1 MNEKI
6 KSIIND
12 VFTAT
17 GVKLEAGDPLVAVL
31 LAQHRFF
38 HETLAQQ
45 LLAHDSERRD
55 FIESFSR
62 QVQALMQA
70 INTLQ
75 NSRKELLLELLTQN
89 KQALDDT
96 EGRLYAAISTKIN
109 RAQQQRLTDWWSG
122 RQRWLLTTTAVCAAA
137 SLVSLL
143 VLLVVLFR

>member
-1 MNEKI
+1 MNQMPSNEE
-6 KSIIND
+6 
-12 VFTAT
+12 VRRQAT
-17 GVKLEAGDPLVAVL
+17 VDMGETVAPYDPIMPVL
-31 LAQHRFF
+31 LLLHREFARDRGARQDF
-38 HETLAQQ
+38 EQQFEANSLKVLASIDA
-45 LLAHDSERRD
+45 LER
-55 FIESFSR
+55 
-62 QVQALMQA
+62 L
-70 INTLQ
+70 
-75 NSRKELLLELLTQN
+75 RKELLLELLTQN